1 MKILKYRKGKGNE
14 YKIITDKDEYKLYDD
29 IIIKYELLLKKDID
43 DKDFTKIL
51 EENKLFS
58 AYYDALKLINTKL
71 RTEKE
76 IKVLLKKKEYNYK
89 EIDYA
94 IKRLDKEGYL
104 NHKVYIEAFIHDM
117 LNLYLIGEDKILKD
131 LVNLGFEEKEIRL
144 YLDKI
149 DKDIYKDKIDKYIN
163 KKLKA
168 NKKSEI
174 EFKRKFLGE
183 LINKGFSKNDIM
195 IFLENTNVVEDEEVT
210 RRLIIKLYN
219 KYIKKYDYNTVKLK
233 IRNYLYQKGY
243 KDIDIDK
250 YIK

>member
-1 MKILKYRKGKGNE
+1 M
-14 YKIITDKDEYKLYDD
+14 
-29 IIIKYELLLKKDID
+29 
-43 DKDFTKIL
+43 
-51 EENKLFS
+51 
-58 AYYDALKLINTKL
+58 
-71 RTEKE
+71 
-76 IKVLLKKKEYNYK
+76 LLKKKEYNYK

-94 IKRLDKEGYL
+94 IKKLDKEGYL

-174 EFKRKFLGE
+174 EFKRKVLGE

>member
-94 IKRLDKEGYL
+94 IKKLDKEGYL

-131 LVNLGFEEKEIRL
+131 LVNLGFEEK
-144 YLDKI
+144 
-149 DKDIYKDKIDKYIN
+149 
-163 KKLKA
+163 A

-174 EFKRKFLGE
+174 EFKRKVLGE